1 MTPFWPLI
9 NEFNFAKKALFYF
22 DEFYFTEMAGMKLI
36 LRMRKLKKDMFGYY
50 EFVMDEIA
58 NFALSVKRKF
68 WALVT
73 TFVMLGL
80 CLVVC
85 WAVPFLFLVLVGLFC
100 AFLAVMTPI
109 WTLGTIL
116 NFLFVSFML
125 AIYEYISNFLLY
137 WLIFLLFLALCL
149 ELKRYF

>member
-1 MTPFWPLI
+1 
-9 NEFNFAKKALFYF
+9 
-22 DEFYFTEMAGMKLI
+22 MAGMKLI
-36 LRMRKLKKDMFGYY
+36 LRMRKLKKDMCSSY

-80 CLVVC
+80 CLVVF

-125 AIYEYISNFLLY
+125 AIYEYISNFLKDTEKAFSGPENNKQLR
-137 WLIFLLFLALCL
+137 LTHTPGLFSVILP
-149 ELKRYF
+149 

>member
-1 MTPFWPLI
+1 MSS
-9 NEFNFAKKALFYF
+9 
-22 DEFYFTEMAGMKLI
+22 
-36 LRMRKLKKDMFGYY
+36 YY

-80 CLVVC
+80 CLAVC
-85 WAVPFLFLVLVGLFC
+85 WAVPLLFLVLVGLFC